1 MRRMKRICGALASII
16 LAFGGTTMA
25 QGQEQLVPLG
35 GNPMI
40 YEAAKHLNHRTT
52 FSGSRANDTLS
63 LPFFDDFSE
72 PFSRKNRPADLFP
85 DSSKWIGRSVYIND
99 HMAINPISVGV
110 ATFDGLNENG
120 LAYGFGISIPSLSDS
135 LTSKPINL
143 AGAEGVYLSFHY
155 QAQGNGLAPGLADVL
170 LLEFKDTADTWEE
183 VWSASGYELADS
195 SFKRAMLPIADT
207 AFLHSGF
214 QFRFINYAAQAGSV
228 DHWHIDYVT
237 LDAGRTEADTIYKDV
252 AFLYRTSS
260 LLKTYQ
266 SMPWDHFKVNP
277 ELMMGDSNYFEMRNN
292 QDSAQSVNYQFKI
305 LDVDGAELFVNDES
319 SPVVDPSVVCGNR
332 LNDCNNNSFDG
343 FYFSLNTISDP
354 TFYTLPTAPELSSD
368 SSYFLV
374 KNIFRATADDVLS
387 NDTVVYQQKFYNY
400 YAYDDGTAEVA
411 YGLGNLQFPGQVAI
425 KYDVVKP
432 DKLRAIQYYLN
443 PVAEDLSNDPIR
455 FLVWT
460 GTDIPDGQ
468 PIYVSDEVYMS
479 YSTGMNYMNHF
490 FLDSAINIEG
500 TVFIGWQQQ
509 PVAGQKFSI
518 GFDRSYNASEKV
530 FYSIGSAPWSQSSI
544 PGSVMFRPVFGNPYN
559 WAVGAEELEPTATL
573 IAYPNPTS
581 GTIFISESR
590 VGQFASAKIT
600 LYDVTGRDV
609 LFQNG
614 YTNTGIDASTLGNG
628 LYILEVIDAKGKRF
642 TQRIIIQS

>member
-40 YEAAKHLNHRTT
+40 YEAAKQLNHRTIA
-52 FSGSRANDTLS
+52 SSSRANDTLS

-85 DSSKWIGRSVYIND
+85 DTSKWIGRSVYIND

-110 ATFDGLNENG
+110 ATFDGLDENG
-120 LAYGFGISIPSLSDS
+120 LAYGFGIPIPSLSDS

-155 QAQGNGLAPGLADVL
+155 QAQGNGLAPDLADVL
-170 LLEFKDTADTWEE
+170 LLEFKDTANTWEE
-183 VWSASGYELADS
+183 VWSVAGYELADS

-214 QFRFINYAAQAGSV
+214 QFRFINYAARAGSV
-228 DHWHIDYVT
+228 DHWHVDYVL
-237 LDAGRTEADTIYKDV
+237 LDEARTEADTIYRDV
-252 AFLYRTSS
+252 AILERTAG
-260 LLKTYQ
+260 LLQGYQ
-266 SMPWDHFKVNP
+266 SMPWTHYVHDTLTYMGTERFFKLRNNFDLIFPVKYKFNVYNAFDNLVYNPDSSVAQVNALTSCTNEVANSCGDGQNFANELIESPGEFFHFPIDSPLKP
-277 ELMMGDSNYFEMRNN
+277 DSNFFIVETALKDLVDDYPENN
-292 QDSAQSVNYQFKI
+292 KVI
-305 LDVDGAELFVNDES
+305 
-319 SPVVDPSVVCGNR
+319 
-332 LNDCNNNSFDG
+332 
-343 FYFSLNTISDP
+343 
-354 TFYTLPTAPELSSD
+354 
-368 SSYFLV
+368 
-374 KNIFRATADDVLS
+374 
-387 NDTVVYQQKFYNY
+387 TVQKFYNY

-411 YGLGNLQFPGQVAI
+411 FGLGNLQFPGQVAI
-425 KYDVVKP
+425 RYDVVKR
-432 DKLRAIQYYLN
+432 DTLQAIQYYLN
-443 PVAEDLSNDPIR
+443 PVLEDLSNDPIR

-460 GTDIPDGQ
+460 GTDIPEQ
-468 PIYVSDEVYMS
+468 LIYISDEVYMS

-490 FLDSAINIEG
+490 FLDQQIEIEG

-544 PGSVMFRPVFGNPYN
+544 PGSVMFRPVFGAPYDWTIGVN
-559 WAVGAEELEPTATL
+559 ESESLPRLV
-573 IAYPNPTS
+573 AYPNPTS
-581 GTIFISESR
+581 GAIYLSESS
-590 VGQFASAKIT
+590 VGQFASSKIT
-600 LYDVTGRDV
+600 LFDVTGRAV
-609 LFQNG
+609 LVQNG
-614 YTNTGIDASTLGNG
+614 YVNGIDASAVGNG
-628 LYILEVIDAKGKRF
+628 LYILEVIDSKGQRF